1 MTIFKLE
8 KRVKNLEGKLC
19 CIAHYYDT
27 FEDFPTEGRKQVQE
41 VNIMNAKS
49 NSLIVD
55 ANITEVGES
64 IVRNINY
71 K

>member
-27 FEDFPTEGRKQVQE
+27 FEDFPEEGNENV
-41 VNIMNAKS
+41 
-49 NSLIVD
+49 LYVD
-55 ANITEVGES
+55 KETGGYIHMEKRAF
-64 IVRNINY
+64 
-71 K
+71 